1 MPVLRVL
8 AACYS
13 RRMPRLTPIRLAL
26 VTMAVSIPAFAQTP
40 DATPPAPAAPATSA
54 PAAAPATAPA
64 AAPRKPGPSPY
75 SAAVQKGDAAYL
87 AHDFDAAIAAYREE
101 IQKKPNDA
109 LGQYRLGEAEL
120 AKGSFDEAEKA
131 WQTALHLT
139 GKNEALKSKLL
150 LVLAD
155 LKERQKAYDEGVER
169 WKACAEH
176 AQATSTGYPATAAER
191 IKRADDWKKLSADA
205 AEVKAR
211 IEKRI
216 QEADESMRK
225 SSK

>member
-1 MPVLRVL
+1 MPH
-8 AACYS
+8 
-13 RRMPRLTPIRLAL
+13 LTPVRLVL
-26 VTMAVSIPAFAQTP
+26 VTMAVSSSAFAQTP
-40 DATPPAPAAPATSA
+40 AGTQTSPAAP
-54 PAAAPATAPA
+54 TAKAA
-64 AAPRKPGPSPY
+64 AAPRSGQSPY
-75 SAAVQKGDAAYL
+75 SAAVQKGDAAYV
-87 AHDFDAAIAAYREE
+87 ARNFDAAIAAYHEE
-101 IQKKPNDA
+101 IQKNPRAA
-109 LGQYRLGEAEL
+109 LGHYRLGEAEL
-120 AKGSFDEAEKA
+120 AKGNFDGAEKA
-131 WQTALHLT
+131 WQTALGFT
-139 GKNEALKSKLL
+139 GKDEALKSKLL

-176 AQATSTGYPATAAER
+176 GQATNTGYPATATER
-191 IKRADDWKKLSADA
+191 IKRADEWKKLSADA